1 MNYKQRR
8 PQYLSSPEW
17 REGGRNVVG
26 FLIVFAIFFAVFVAS
41 IITAG

>member
-1 MNYKQRR
+1 MSYTKRKS
-8 PQYLSSPEW
+8 LIIDSPSW